1 MTSIAIL
8 PGHARHRREKVF
20 GPATGVPLDREAK
33 VRIMTRARALLRA
46 TEAGKHYG
54 LLTAKAL
61 AVLEALLWGFH
72 NGKSGACMPGYETI
86 AERAG
91 CARSTVALAVKALE
105 AVGLLTWVNRLTRVI
120 EQERDLFGRLARR
133 WRTIRTS
140 NAYAFRDPKSP
151 PPHPKSSKSEFRGGT
166 PNQESL
172 LSLAAASA
180 PPLDPKSDLAKAL
193 ERLGNTLRAAE
204 AAARQERMP

>member
-1 MTSIAIL
+1 MFLIATS
-8 PGHARHRREKVF
+8 PNSSRRRREKVF
-20 GPATGVPLDREAK
+20 GPATGLPLDREAK
-33 VRIMTRARALLRA
+33 MRIMTRARALLRA
-46 TEAGKHYG
+46 TEAGRHYG
-54 LLTAKAL
+54 PLTAKTV

-72 NGKSGACMPGYETI
+72 NSKSGQCMPSYETI

-120 EQERDLFGRLARR
+120 EPGRDLVGRLARR

-193 ERLGNTLRAAE
+193 ERLGHTLRAAE
-204 AAARQERMP
+204 AATR

>member
-1 MTSIAIL
+1 MSAIAIL
-8 PGHARHRREKVF
+8 LSPVRHRREKIF
-20 GPATGVPLDREAK
+20 GPATSVPLDREAK

-72 NGKSGACMPGYETI
+72 NGKSGQCMPSHEAI

-91 CARSTVALAVKALE
+91 CARSTVALALKALE

-120 EQERDLFGRLARR
+120 ETGRDLFGRLVRR

-140 NAYAFRDPKSP
+140 NAYAFRDPKTP

-166 PNQESL
+166 PNQDSF
-172 LSLAAASA
+172 LSLTTASA

-204 AAARQERMP
+204 AAARQERLP

>member
-8 PGHARHRREKVF
+8 PSYVRPRREKVF
-20 GPATGVPLDREAK
+20 GPAGGRPLDREAK
-33 VRIMTRARALLRA
+33 VRIMARARALLRA

-54 LLTAKAL
+54 PLTAKTL

-72 NGKSGACMPGYETI
+72 NSKSGQCMPSYETI

-120 EQERDLFGRLARR
+120 EPGRDLVGRLVRR

-193 ERLGNTLRAAE
+193 ERLGHTLRAAE
-204 AAARQERMP
+204 AATR

>member
-1 MTSIAIL
+1 MSSIAIL
-8 PGHARHRREKVF
+8 PSPVRHRREKVF

-54 LLTAKAL
+54 LLTAKTL

-72 NGKSGACMPGYETI
+72 NSKSGQCMPSYDTI

-91 CARSTVALAVKALE
+91 CARSTVALALKALE
-105 AVGLLTWVNRLTRVI
+105 AVGLLIWVNRLTRVI
-120 EQERDLFGRLARR
+120 EPGRDLVGRLVRR

-140 NAYAFRDPKSP
+140 NAYAFRDPKTP
-151 PPHPKSSKSEFRGGT
+151 PPYPKSSKSEFQGGT

-193 ERLGNTLRAAE
+193 KRLGNAIRAAE
-204 AAARQERMP
+204 AATR